1 MARPYTYK
9 TAEELEKAIE
19 EYFAWADKNPV
30 RVASSSKLRGDA
42 GSEKPSKQESAN
54 EYAVRP
60 YTLFEMCDRIHICD
74 WSSFKRDNMEREG
87 FAEIILWA
95 ENKIKAQQVTGAMV
109 GIYRENLTARLNGI
123 AEQVQDI
130 TPPPSTIEI
139 VVDE

>member
-1 MARPYTYK
+1 MGRPYTYK

-30 RVASSSKLRGDA
+30 RLSQSSKLKGDA
-42 GSEKPSKQESAN
+42 DSTKPSKRESAD

-60 YTLFEMCDRIHICD
+60 YTLFEMCDRIRICD

-87 FAEIILWA
+87 FADVILWA

-123 AEQVQDI
+123 AETIQDV
-130 TPPPSTIEI
+130 TPPASTIEI
-139 VVDE
+139 VTEE